1 MVAEIR
7 LPVAAVA
14 LAAAAVVPAEAEAA
28 LEGLLALGVVIGPG
42 RGG

>member
-14 LAAAAVVPAEAEAA
+14 LAAAAVPAEAEAA
-28 LEGLLALGVVIGPG
+28 LEGLLALAVIGPG

>member
-14 LAAAAVVPAEAEAA
+14 LAAAAVVPAEAEVAV
-28 LEGLLALGVVIGPG
+28 EDLLALAVIGPD